1 MILTKEKNSKR
12 NEGTTMG
19 KTYEPGVY
27 PQNWENMP
35 LEGKI
40 WHLYAKWDSIR
51 DDDMYELCMNVS
63 PKSEGEKISVSVY
76 IWPKSD
82 HKFTENGTFFVQKF
96 PHKFDRNDLPDFL
109 KSLLKDLDDL
119 VMLESGVSAESFEE
133 AVNKMFLF
141 LDLLAFGYE
150 ITEYEWYR
158 EKHPELFDNDEE
170 DEEEFSLGKDDM
182 DD

>member
-1 MILTKEKNSKR
+1 MNRK
-12 NEGTTMG
+12 
-19 KTYEPGVY
+19 YEPGVY
-27 PQNWENMP
+27 PDGWKNMP
-35 LEGKI
+35 VETKY
-40 WHLYAKWDSIR
+40 WHLCRKRESVC

-82 HKFTENGTFFVQKF
+82 HQFTENGTFFVQKF